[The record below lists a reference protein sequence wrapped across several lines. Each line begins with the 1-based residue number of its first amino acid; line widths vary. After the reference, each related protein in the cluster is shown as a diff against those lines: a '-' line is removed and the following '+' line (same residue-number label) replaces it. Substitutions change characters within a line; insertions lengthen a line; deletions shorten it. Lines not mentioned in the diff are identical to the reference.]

1 MIWFGSWPQGKA
13 GPRSDIDV
21 AISTGSVIS
30 PERMAALREAV
41 DELPTLYAIDVVDLN
56 ATGPI
61 LHEEILQHGA
71 AYDRASR
78 CIGSGDYPFARGI
91 KRGDVSRDAAIQ
103 RFEFCFELAWKS
115 IQERAR
121 EEGLD
126 CQTPR
131 SCLQLAFK
139 ILWIEDE
146 QGWLAMLQDRNRTS
160 HTYDEELAQ
169 GVFRRLPNHLPL
181 AR

>member
-1 MIWFGSWPQGKA
+1 VTA
-13 GPRSDIDV
+13 RRE
-21 AISTGSVIS
+21 AL
-30 PERMAALREAV
+30 AAAVVRLREV
-41 DELPTLYAIDVVDLN
+41 LKVPEN
-56 ATGPI
+56 
-61 LHEEILQHGA
+61 
-71 AYDRASR
+71 
-78 CIGSGDYPFARGI
+78 
-91 KRGDVSRDAAIQ
+91 DVSRDAAIQ

-139 ILWIEDE
+139 TSWIEDE

-160 HTYDEELAQ
+160 HTYDVDLAKA
-169 GVFRRLPNHLPL
+169 VFRRLPGYLPL
-181 AR
+181 LHALLNKLAP